1 MGLRSELLNLV
12 NIEANT
18 NTYIINFKCSN
29 MLTWQWASTVTHIS
43 FRDLL
48 IHQLS
53 PKLKLTKPQHNAVLL
68 IPDPNQQYKEFF
80 VHFFSWTVW
89 GQWSKKNF
97 KFGSSEMMCDKPNM
111 NVSPPS
117 SLKSVWEVLVLAV
130 VMILGGTLFLSRGGV
145 YLYLPCSQP
154 HPGP

>member
-1 MGLRSELLNLV
+1 MGLRSYSGSEWLIQA

-48 IHQLS
+48 IHQRS

-97 KFGSSEMMCDKPNM
+97 KFGFFNLNM